1 MSNAQGMKVKTVIR
15 NGKKVTLFERGDGR
29 QDVSFSE
36 DLIGQLIGKDMS
48 SSLIIK
54 PPPTFLPYDN
64 TQAHLFKSEC
74 VRWNRLPPDIVRKE
88 MASSKALLLPN
99 AHKQFWLAYESKREK
114 GLRIQHTFVE
124 EEVDILNTCIISLQC
139 FRKESHKF
147 VILGLMT
154 HHDSFHAMDSLL
166 LPLTIHELM

>member
-1 MSNAQGMKVKTVIR
+1 MKVKTVIR

-29 QDVSFSE
+29 QDVSFSQ
-36 DLIGQLIGKDMS
+36 DLIGQLIGKDLS

-54 PPPTFLPYDN
+54 PPPIFLPYDN
-64 TQAHLFKSEC
+64 IQAHLFKVEC
-74 VRWNRLPPDIVRKE
+74 VRSNLLPSDLVRKE
-88 MASSKALLLPN
+88 CSSKALLLPN

-114 GLRIQHTFVE
+114 GLRVKYTFVE
-124 EEVDILNTCIISLQC
+124 DEVDILNTCIITLQS
-139 FRKESHKF
+139 FRKECHKF

-154 HHDSFHAMDSLL
+154 YHDSFHAMDSLL

>member
-1 MSNAQGMKVKTVIR
+1 MKVKTVIR

-36 DLIGQLIGKDMS
+36 DLIGQLIGKDLS

-54 PPPTFLPYDN
+54 PPPVFLSYDN
-64 TQAHLFKSEC
+64 MQAHLFKTEC
-74 VRWNRLPPDIVRKE
+74 VRSNLLASDLVRKE
-88 MASSKALLLPN
+88 SCYSKALLLPN

-114 GLRIQHTFVE
+114 GLRVEYTFVE
-124 EEVDILNTCIISLQC
+124 DEIDILNTCIISLQSLRTEC
-139 FRKESHKF
+139 HKF

-154 HHDSFHAMDSLL
+154 YHNSFHAMDSLL